1 MNMGVIFH
9 TAAEAVSPS
18 TMSEFWRAVFT
29 GNNLALLGA
38 ALATLLSGIGSA
50 KGVNL
55 VAKATAGLISE
66 EPGKF
71 GKSFLLQALP
81 MTQGIYGLVTSFMII
96 FKMGLLGGTPVTLT
110 VAQGGY
116 YLFASLPIAFGGL
129 YSAIKQGEVAAA
141 GISVLAKRPDATGKS
156 IISAS
161 LVETYAIFAVLVSL
175 LLVLF
180 A

>member
-1 MNMGVIFH
+1 MGEIWKQIF
-9 TAAEAVSPS
+9 S
-18 TMSEFWRAVFT
+18 

-38 ALATLLSGIGSA
+38 AFATLFAGIGSA
-50 KGVNL
+50 KGVNM

-66 EPGKF
+66 DPNKF
-71 GKSFLLQALP
+71 GKAFLLQALP

-96 FKMGLLGGTPVTLT
+96 FKMGLLGGGATEALT
-110 VAQGGY
+110 VSQGAY
-116 YLFASLPIAFGGL
+116 FFVASLPIAFGGL
-129 YSAIKQGEVAAA
+129 FSAIKQGEVAVA
-141 GISVLAKRPDATGKS
+141 GINVLAKRPEATGKA

-175 LLVLF
+175 LFILF

>member
-1 MNMGVIFH
+1 MG
-9 TAAEAVSPS
+9 
-18 TMSEFWRAVFT
+18 EFWKNVFC
-29 GNNLALLGA
+29 GNNLAILGA

-50 KGVNL
+50 KGVNM

-66 EPGKF
+66 DPNKF
-71 GKSFLLQALP
+71 GKAFLLMALP

-96 FKMGLLGGTPVTLT
+96 FKMGILGGTAVELT
-110 VAQGGY
+110 AVQGGY
-116 YLFASLPIAFGGL
+116 YFFAALPIAFGGL

-141 GISVLAKRPDATGKS
+141 GVSVLAKRPDAAGKS

>member
-1 MNMGVIFH
+1 MGQIW
-9 TAAEAVSPS
+9 ANI
-18 TMSEFWRAVFT
+18 FT
-29 GNNLALLGA
+29 GTNLALLGA

-50 KGVNL
+50 KGVNM

-66 EPGKF
+66 DPSKF
-71 GKSFLLQALP
+71 GRAFLLQALP

-96 FKMGLLGGTPVTLT
+96 FKIGILGGTPVTLSH
-110 VAQGGY
+110 ADGAY
-116 YLFASLPIAFGGL
+116 FLFASLPIAFGGL
-129 YSAIKQGEVAAA
+129 FSAIKQGEVAAA
-141 GISVLAKRPDATGKS
+141 GISVLAKRPEATGKS

-180 A
+180 KTVA

>member
-1 MNMGVIFH
+1 MGEIWKEIF
-9 TAAEAVSPS
+9 S
-18 TMSEFWRAVFT
+18 

-38 ALATLLSGIGSA
+38 AFATLFAGIGSA

-55 VAKATAGLISE
+55 VAKATAGLMSE
-66 EPGKF
+66 DPNKF
-71 GKSFLLQALP
+71 GKAFLLQALP

-96 FKMGLLGGTPVTLT
+96 FKMGLLGGGAAQLT
-110 VAQGGY
+110 VSQGAY
-116 YLFASLPIAFGGL
+116 YLVAALPIAFGGL
-129 YSAIKQGEVAAA
+129 FSAIKQGEVATA
-141 GISVLAKRPDATGKS
+141 GISVLAKRPEATGKA

-175 LLVLF
+175 LLILF

>member
-1 MNMGVIFH
+1 MGEIWKEIF
-9 TAAEAVSPS
+9 S
-18 TMSEFWRAVFT
+18 

-38 ALATLLSGIGSA
+38 ALATLLAGIGSA
-50 KGVNL
+50 KGVNM

-66 EPGKF
+66 DPNKF
-71 GKSFLLQALP
+71 GKAFLLQALP

-96 FKMGLLGGTPVTLT
+96 FKMGLLGGGAAALT
-110 VAQGGY
+110 VSQGAY
-116 YLFASLPIAFGGL
+116 YLVAALPIAFGGL
-129 YSAIKQGEVAAA
+129 FSAIKQGEVAAA
-141 GISVLAKRPDATGKS
+141 GISVLAKRPEATGKA

-175 LLVLF
+175 LLILF

>member
-1 MNMGVIFH
+1 MEIWKEIF
-9 TAAEAVSPS
+9 S
-18 TMSEFWRAVFT
+18 

-38 ALATLLSGIGSA
+38 AFATLFAGIGSA

-66 EPGKF
+66 DPNKF
-71 GKSFLLQALP
+71 GKAFLLQALP

-96 FKMGLLGGTPVTLT
+96 FKMGLLGGGATPLT
-110 VAQGGY
+110 PAQGAY
-116 YLFASLPIAFGGL
+116 YFVAALPIAFGGL
-129 YSAIKQGEVAAA
+129 FSAIKQGEVAAA
-141 GISVLAKRPDATGKS
+141 GVSVLAKRPEATGKA

-175 LLVLF
+175 LLILF

>member
-1 MNMGVIFH
+1 MTEVWKQIF
-9 TAAEAVSPS
+9 S
-18 TMSEFWRAVFT
+18 

-38 ALATLLSGIGSA
+38 ALATLLAGIGSA
-50 KGVNL
+50 KGVNM

-66 EPGKF
+66 DPNKF
-71 GKSFLLQALP
+71 GKAFLLQALP

-96 FKMGLLGGTPVTLT
+96 FKMGLLGGGAAPLT
-110 VAQGGY
+110 VSQGAY
-116 YLFASLPIAFGGL
+116 YLVASLPIAFGGL
-129 YSAIKQGEVAAA
+129 FSAIKQGEVATA
-141 GISVLAKRPDATGKS
+141 GISVLAKRPEATGKA

-175 LLVLF
+175 LLILF

>member
-1 MNMGVIFH
+1 MGQIWANIFSG
-9 TAAEAVSPS
+9 T
-18 TMSEFWRAVFT
+18 
-29 GNNLALLGA
+29 NLALLGA

-50 KGVNL
+50 KGVNM

-66 EPGKF
+66 DPGKF
-71 GKSFLLQALP
+71 GRAFLLQALP

-96 FKMGLLGGTPVTLT
+96 FKIGILGGSSITLSHT
-110 VAQGGY
+110 DGAY
-116 YLFASLPIAFGGL
+116 FLFAALPIAFGGL
-129 YSAIKQGEVAAA
+129 FSAIKQGEVAAA
-141 GISVLAKRPDATGKS
+141 GISVLAKRPEATGKS

-180 A
+180 KNVG

>member
-1 MNMGVIFH
+1 MGQIWANIFSG
-9 TAAEAVSPS
+9 T
-18 TMSEFWRAVFT
+18 
-29 GNNLALLGA
+29 NLALLGA

-50 KGVNL
+50 KGVNM

-66 EPGKF
+66 DPSKF
-71 GKSFLLQALP
+71 GRAFLLQALP

-96 FKMGLLGGTPVTLT
+96 FKIGILGGTPVVLSHTDG
-110 VAQGGY
+110 AY
-116 YLFASLPIAFGGL
+116 FLFAALPIAFGGL
-129 YSAIKQGEVAAA
+129 FSAIKQGEVAAA
-141 GISVLAKRPDATGKS
+141 GISVLAKRPEATGKS

-180 A
+180 KTVA

>member
-1 MNMGVIFH
+1 MEIWKEIF
-9 TAAEAVSPS
+9 S
-18 TMSEFWRAVFT
+18 

-38 ALATLLSGIGSA
+38 ALATLLAGIGSA
-50 KGVNL
+50 KGVNM

-66 EPGKF
+66 DPNKF
-71 GKSFLLQALP
+71 GKAFLLQALP

-96 FKMGLLGGTPVTLT
+96 FKMGLLGGGATPLT
-110 VAQGGY
+110 VSQGAY
-116 YLFASLPIAFGGL
+116 YLVASLPIAFGGL
-129 YSAIKQGEVAAA
+129 FSAIKQGEVATA
-141 GISVLAKRPDATGKS
+141 GISVLAKRPEATGKS

-175 LLVLF
+175 LLILF

>member
-1 MNMGVIFH
+1 MGEIWKEIF
-9 TAAEAVSPS
+9 S
-18 TMSEFWRAVFT
+18 

-38 ALATLLSGIGSA
+38 AFATLFAGIGSA

-55 VAKATAGLISE
+55 VAKATAGLMSE
-66 EPGKF
+66 DPNKF
-71 GKSFLLQALP
+71 GKAFLLQALP

-96 FKMGLLGGTPVTLT
+96 FKMGLLGGGATALTP
-110 VAQGGY
+110 AQGAY
-116 YLFASLPIAFGGL
+116 YFVAALPIAFGGL
-129 YSAIKQGEVAAA
+129 VSAIKQGEVAAA
-141 GISVLAKRPDATGKS
+141 GISVLAKRPEATGKA

-175 LLVLF
+175 LLILF

>member
-1 MNMGVIFH
+1 MK
-9 TAAEAVSPS
+9 
-18 TMSEFWRAVFT
+18 EFWTSIFT
-29 GNNLALLGA
+29 GNNIAVLGAGLAALLA
-38 ALATLLSGIGSA
+38 GIGSA

-66 EPGKF
+66 EPDKF
-71 GKSFLLQALP
+71 GKSFLLMALP
-81 MTQGIYGLVTSFMII
+81 MTQGIYGLVTAFMII
-96 FKMGLLGGTPVTLT
+96 FQLGLLGGEPVALTLG
-110 VAQGGY
+110 QGAY
-116 YLFASLPIAFGGL
+116 YFFAALPIAFGGL

-141 GISVLAKRPDATGKS
+141 GLAVVAKKPEAAGKA

-180 A
+180 G